1 MPNVRILTKKTGLV
15 IGSAIGILHKNK
27 REFGILVRLIR
38 FEFMQIREKLHE
50 IIFEAE
56 TPAGKAFDV
65 VLLVLIGASVLVVTL
80 ESIPSVQESYGHL
93 CTVLEW
99 GFTLVF
105 TIEYILRIYATRN
118 PIRYVTSFWGIIDLL
133 AVLPTYLSLLMS
145 GTHYLL
151 VVRDL
156 RLLRIFRIFKL
167 TRFLRESRILVDA
180 IRASRLKII
189 VFLVFVVLTVTILG
203 AVMYVVEGKSN
214 PGFSS
219 IPRGIYWAIVTLT
232 TVGYGDISP
241 LTDVGRF
248 IASLVMILGYA
259 VLAVPTGIVSAEMVA
274 RVKPVSVSTRAC
286 RFCSR
291 EGHDTDAVYCK
302 FCGKPLEE

>member
-1 MPNVRILTKKTGLV
+1 MN
-15 IGSAIGILHKNK
+15 
-27 REFGILVRLIR
+27 
-38 FEFMQIREKLHE
+38 IRERLHE

-65 VLLVLIGASVLVVTL
+65 ILLLLIGVSVLVVTL
-80 ESIPSVQESYGHL
+80 ESIPSVQQQYGSL

-99 GFTLVF
+99 VF
-105 TIEYILRIYATRN
+105 TVLFSIEYILRIYATRR
-118 PIRYVTSFWGIIDLL
+118 PLRYVLSFWGIIDLL
-133 AVLPTYLSLLMS
+133 AVIPTYLSLLMS

-167 TRFLRESRILVDA
+167 TRFLRESKILVEA
-180 IRASRLKII
+180 IRASRLKIT
-189 VFLVFVVLTVTILG
+189 VFLIFVSLSVTILG
-203 AVMYVVEGKSN
+203 AIMYVIEGKTN

-219 IPRGIYWAIVTLT
+219 IPDGIYWAIVTLT

-241 LTDVGRF
+241 VTDLGRF
-248 IASLVMILGYA
+248 VAALVMILGYA

-274 RVKPVSVSTRAC
+274 RTKPIGVSTQVC
-286 RFCSR
+286 RFCTR
-291 EGHDTDAVYCK
+291 EGHDTNAQYCK
-302 FCGKPLEE
+302 FCGEPLHEAVESGTAET

>member
-1 MPNVRILTKKTGLV
+1 M
-15 IGSAIGILHKNK
+15 H
-27 REFGILVRLIR
+27 
-38 FEFMQIREKLHE
+38 IRERLHE

-80 ESIPSVQESYGHL
+80 ESIPSVQQQYGSL
-93 CTVLEW
+93 CNVLEW
-99 GFTLVF
+99 GFTVVF
-105 TIEYILRIYATRN
+105 TVEYLLRIYATRR
-118 PIRYVTSFWGIIDLL
+118 PSRYITSFWGIIDLL

-167 TRFLRESRILVDA
+167 TRFLSESRILLDA
-180 IRASRLKII
+180 IRSSRLKIT
-189 VFLVFVVLTVTILG
+189 VFLVFILLSVTILG
-203 AVMYVVEGKSN
+203 TVMYVVEGKVN

-219 IPRGIYWAIVTLT
+219 IPRGVYWAIVTLT

-241 LTDVGRF
+241 ITDIGRF

-274 RVKPVSVSTRAC
+274 RVKPVSASTRTC
-286 RFCSR
+286 RYCSK
-291 EGHDTDAVYCK
+291 EGHDENAVFCK
-302 FCGKPLEE
+302 FCGNPLDADTGEGESAN